1 MHHYLYKFWIIRQNR
16 YKVTRRGDEMSSLA
30 KLSDVLLVDTY
41 TKAVAIQVDPDFIHY
56 LIVEIRRRGLD
67 LVIEEKNK
75 LEMSVQ

>member
-1 MHHYLYKFWIIRQNR
+1 
-16 YKVTRRGDEMSSLA
+16 MSSLA